1 MDVPEPP
8 RFQPRNRFPEDP
20 PAASPEDSVE
30 AEAVVSIAEPP
41 RSSEPTQS
49 VFDYLSGFR
58 LIDDTVRTSAKRL
71 GLVGAVLLG
80 LVILG
85 VALSVVAV
93 VAVGRLATP
102 AIDQIP
108 LGIGSQVPL
117 PDGEYSINPT
127 RMLILQDRCFFEGAM
142 PTSSPVGGTIDDRD
156 SAESKVVVVSG
167 TSLAE
172 CGTALD
178 VSQGEVPVTASTVF
192 FVVRSGIASISRL
205 ELKAPAMS
213 EVP

>member
-20 PAASPEDSVE
+20 PSASAKSPVE
-30 AEAVVSIAEPP
+30 AETVVSTATPSDATEATP
-41 RSSEPTQS
+41 S
-49 VFDYLSGFR
+49 VFDYLSGIR

-80 LVILG
+80 FIVLG

-102 AIDQIP
+102 AVDQIP
-108 LGIGSQVPL
+108 LGFGSQVSL
-117 PDGEYSINPT
+117 PDGEYSITPA
-127 RMLILQDRCFFEGAM
+127 RMFILQDRCFFEGAM
-142 PTSSPVGGTIDDRD
+142 PTSNPVGGAIDRPD
-156 SAESKVVVVSG
+156 SAEGKVVIVSG

-172 CGTALD
+172 CGTTLD
-178 VSQGEVPVTASTVF
+178 VTQGEIPVTASTVF

-205 ELKAPAMS
+205 ELKSSAESGAP
-213 EVP
+213 